1 MDTDMDTAMATDTGK
16 NHPSKFMPNRPLP
29 TAQRLI
35 ANGLVLLPA
44 LLGCGH
50 AMAEREWRIEPTL
63 TARAEVHNRSGA
75 AAADGWLTE
84 LSPSLV
90 LRYRIADTSASINYT
105 PRLIFTDLSDP
116 RSTIVHALNASAA
129 TQFAS
134 GRISLGANAAV
145 GEQSIDP
152 LSANSTSSVPDPNR
166 ARFYSL
172 GVNGALRENLAPGIF
187 GELRAD
193 YTYAGA
199 SAVSDALNALTN
211 SPTSRWRVSGDVKPT
226 SRNPEFGWLLG
237 GEVSQ
242 SDGGTFQNSSS
253 AYRAFV
259 GALWNPTAQL
269 SHDFRL
275 GYERREFV
283 AGGDNNKGVF
293 AEASAHWR
301 PSPLV
306 DVRGSL
312 GRHYYG
318 TTGQLSAK
326 VRGNRAA
333 LELSV
338 GRQLVNSQESVF
350 FPQTDSPLVLLDRF
364 LSGTISDPVA
374 RAVEAQRL
382 ANVFGLPSQISTPSN
397 FYLDR
402 FVLEQSARASGIY
415 TLPRISF
422 NGSASYRKT
431 DPGASQISSISLQSV
446 SPTIELQSSVGASYR
461 LSELSTLRFDLQ
473 GSRSERLDTSERR
486 NRFRSQVTFSQI
498 WSKAITTGATVFY
511 ERERGDTVV
520 NNFTDR
526 GLGVFV
532 RYTFN

>member
-1 MDTDMDTAMATDTGK
+1 MVTGK
-16 NHPSKFMPNRPLP
+16 NRLSKFMAHPSPIFARKFSATCL
-29 TAQRLI
+29 L
-35 ANGLVLLPA
+35 LLPS
-44 LLGCGH
+44 LLSCGF
-50 AMAEREWRIEPTL
+50 AKAEREWRIEPTL

-75 AAADGWLTE
+75 SAADGWLTE
-84 LSPSLV
+84 ISPSLL
-90 LRYRIADTSASINYT
+90 LRYRIAETSASVNYT

-134 GRISLGANAAV
+134 GRVLVGANAAV

-152 LSANSTSSVPDPNR
+152 LSANSTSSVPDSNR

-172 GVNGALRENLAPGIF
+172 GINGALRENLAPGIF

-193 YTYAGA
+193 YTYSGA
-199 SAVSDALNALTN
+199 SAVSNALNALAN
-211 SPTSRWRVSGDVKPT
+211 DSTSRWRISGDVKPS
-226 SRNPEFGWLLG
+226 SRNPEFGWLAG
-237 GEVSQ
+237 GEFSQ
-242 SDGGTFQNSSS
+242 SDGGASRNSSS
-253 AYRAFV
+253 AYRAFL

-275 GYERREFV
+275 GYEQREFS
-283 AGGDNNKGVF
+283 ANGADNKGVF
-293 AEASAHWR
+293 AEASAQWR
-301 PSPLV
+301 PSPLA

-312 GRHYYG
+312 GKHYYG

-326 VRGNRAA
+326 IRGNRAA
-333 LELSV
+333 IELSV
-338 GRQLVNSQESVF
+338 GRQLVNSQESIF
-350 FPQTDSPLVLLDRF
+350 FPQTDSPLGLLDRF
-364 LSGTISDPVA
+364 LSGTITDPTA

-382 ANVFGLPSQISTPSN
+382 ANVFGLPAQISTASY

-402 FVLEQSARASGIY
+402 FLLEQSARVSGIY
-415 TLPRISF
+415 TLPRMSF

-431 DPGASQISSISLQSV
+431 DPGISQINTLSLQSASATV
-446 SPTIELQSSVGASYR
+446 ELQSSVGASYR
-461 LSELSTLRFDLQ
+461 LSELSTLRLDLQ

-486 NRFRSQVTFSQI
+486 NRFRTQVTYSQM
-498 WSKAITTGATVFY
+498 WSKAISTGATVFY
-511 ERERGDTVV
+511 ERERGATVV

-526 GLGVFV
+526 GLGAFV

>member
-1 MDTDMDTAMATDTGK
+1 MDTDTAMAMAMVTGK
-16 NHPSKFMPNRPLP
+16 NHRSKYMPNSSLSLSQKSIFHGLLLSPL
-29 TAQRLI
+29 
-35 ANGLVLLPA
+35 
-44 LLGCGH
+44 LLGCGL
-50 AMAEREWRIEPTL
+50 AWGEREWRIEPTL
-63 TARAEVHNRSGA
+63 TARAEVHNRSGLN
-75 AAADGWLTE
+75 AADGWLTE
-84 LSPSLV
+84 LSPSLA
-90 LRYRIADTSASINYT
+90 LRYRIAETSASINYT

-134 GRISLGANAAV
+134 GRISVGANAAV

-152 LSANSTSSVPDPNR
+152 LSTNSNSSVPDPNR

-172 GVNGALRENLAPGIF
+172 GINGALRENLAPGIF

-199 SAVSDALNALTN
+199 SVVSNALNTLAN
-211 SPTSRWRVSGDVKPT
+211 NPSSRWRITGDVKPT
-226 SRNPEFGWLLG
+226 SRNPEFGWFLG
-237 GEVSQ
+237 GEFSQ
-242 SDGGTFQNSSS
+242 RDDGTTQADSN
-253 AYRAFV
+253 AYKAFV

-275 GYERREFV
+275 GYEQREFV
-283 AGGDNNKGVF
+283 EGGQKNKGGF
-293 AEASAHWR
+293 AEATAHWR
-301 PSPLV
+301 PSPLA

-326 VRGNRAA
+326 LRGNRAA
-333 LELSV
+333 IEVSL
-338 GRQLVNSQESVF
+338 GRQLVNSQESLF
-350 FPQTDSPLVLLDRF
+350 FPQTESPLGLLDRF
-364 LSGTISDPVA
+364 LIGRISDPTA
-374 RAVEAQRL
+374 RAIEAQRI
-382 ANVFGLPSQISTPSN
+382 ANVFGLPSQIANSSY

-402 FVLEQSARASGIY
+402 FVLEQSVRASAIY
-415 TLPRISF
+415 SLPRITL

-431 DPGASQISSISLQSV
+431 DPGVSQIASLSLQSAT
-446 SPTIELQSSVGASYR
+446 PTTELQSSVGAAYR
-461 LSELSTLRFDLQ
+461 LSESSSLRFDLQ

-486 NRFRSQVTFSQI
+486 NRFRSQVTFSQM
-498 WSKAITTGATVFY
+498 WTKAISTGTTVFY
-511 ERERGDTVV
+511 ERERGDAAA

-526 GLGVFV
+526 GLGAFV